1 MLREML
7 QGKLHHASVTDCRI
21 DYPGSLTVDLD
32 LIERCGLLV
41 HQKIQLLNC
50 HNGYRL
56 ETYLIAG
63 ERGKGQIIV
72 NGAAARHAQKGDVV
86 IIAGFALYDERE
98 IVGHEPK
105 VLVLNNLN
113 QVIATYGTVSG

>member
-105 VLVLNNLN
+105 VLVLNNFN

>member
-7 QGKLHHASVTDCRI
+7 QGKLHHAVVTDCRL

-32 LIERCGLLV
+32 LIERAGLLI

-63 ERGKGQIIV
+63 ERGKRQIIV

-86 IIAGFALYDERE
+86 IVAGFAFYNEAE
-98 IVGHEPK
+98 VVGHEPK
-105 VLVLNNLN
+105 VLVLNQTNE
-113 QVIATYGTVSG
+113 VVATYGTVSG

>member
-7 QGKLHHASVTDCRI
+7 QGKLHHAVVTDCRL
-21 DYPGSLTVDLD
+21 DYPGSLTVDIE

-41 HQKIQLLNC
+41 LQKIQLLNC

-63 ERGKGQIIV
+63 ERGKRQMVV
-72 NGAAARHAQKGDVV
+72 NGAAARHAQKGDIV
-86 IIAGFALYDERE
+86 IVAGFALYNEQE
-98 IVGHEPK
+98 VIGHEPK
-105 VLVLNNLN
+105 VLVLGAHNEI
-113 QVIATYGTVSG
+113 IAVHGTITG

>member
-7 QGKLHHASVTDCRI
+7 QGKLHHAVVTDCRL

-63 ERGKGQIIV
+63 ERGKRQIVV

-86 IIAGFALYDERE
+86 IVAGFALYDEKE
-98 IVGHEPK
+98 VVGHEPR
-105 VLVLNNLN
+105 VLVLGGHNE
-113 QVIATYGTVSG
+113 VVSVHGTVSG

>member
-7 QGKLHHASVTDCRI
+7 QGKLHHAVVTDCRL

-32 LIERCGLLV
+32 LIESCGLLV

-63 ERGKGQIIV
+63 ERGKRQITV

-86 IIAGFALYDERE
+86 IVAGFALYDESE
-98 IVGHEPK
+98 VTGHEPK
-105 VLVLNNLN
+105 VLVLNASNE
-113 QVIATYGTVSG
+113 VVATYGTVSG

>member
-7 QGKLHHASVTDCRI
+7 QGKLHHATVTDCRL

-63 ERGKGQIIV
+63 ERGQRQIVV

-86 IIAGFALYDERE
+86 IIAGFALYDEKE
-98 IVGHEPK
+98 VVGHEPC
-105 VLVLNNLN
+105 VLVLGSHNE
-113 QVIATYGTVSG
+113 VVAVHGTISG

>member
-7 QGKLHHASVTDCRI
+7 QGKLHHAVVTDCRL
-21 DYPGSLTVDLD
+21 DYPGSLTVDID

-63 ERGKGQIIV
+63 ERGKRQMVV
-72 NGAAARHAQKGDVV
+72 NGAAARHAQKGDIV
-86 IIAGFALYDERE
+86 IVAGFALYNEQE
-98 IVGHEPK
+98 VIGHEPK
-105 VLVLNNLN
+105 VLVLGAHNEI
-113 QVIATYGTVSG
+113 IAVHGTITG

>member
-7 QGKLHHASVTDCRI
+7 QGKLHHAVVTDCRL
-21 DYPGSLTVDLD
+21 DYPGSLTVDID
-32 LIERCGLLV
+32 LIERAGLLI

-63 ERGKGQIIV
+63 ERGKRQVVV

-86 IIAGFALYDERE
+86 IVAGFAFYNEDE
-98 IVGHEPK
+98 VQGHEPR
-105 VLVLNNLN
+105 VLVLGSSNE
-113 QVIATYGTVSG
+113 VIATHGTISG

>member
-7 QGKLHHASVTDCRI
+7 QGKLHHAVVTDCRL

-32 LIERCGLLV
+32 LIERAGLLI

-63 ERGKGQIIV
+63 ERGKRQVIV

-86 IIAGFALYDERE
+86 IVAGFAFYNEDE
-98 IVGHEPK
+98 VQGHEPK
-105 VLVLNNLN
+105 VLVLNQVNE
-113 QVIATYGTVSG
+113 VIATYGTVSG

>member
-7 QGKLHHASVTDCRI
+7 QGKLHHAVVTDCRL
-21 DYPGSLTVDLD
+21 DYPGSLTVDID
-32 LIERCGLLV
+32 LIERCGLLI

-63 ERGKGQIIV
+63 ERGKRQIVV

-86 IIAGFALYDERE
+86 IVAGFAFYNEDE
-98 IVGHEPK
+98 VQGHEPR
-105 VLVLNNLN
+105 VLVLDSRND
-113 QVIATYGTVSG
+113 VVATHGTISG

>member
-86 IIAGFALYDERE
+86 IVAGFALYDPRE

>member
-7 QGKLHHASVTDCRI
+7 QGKLHHAVVTDCRL
-21 DYPGSLTVDLD
+21 DYPGSLTVDIE

-63 ERGKGQIIV
+63 ERGKRQIVV
-72 NGAAARHAQKGDVV
+72 NGAAARHAQKGDIV
-86 IIAGFALYDERE
+86 IVAGFALYNEQE
-98 IVGHEPK
+98 VIGHEPN
-105 VLVLNNLN
+105 VLVLGAHNEVLA
-113 QVIATYGTVSG
+113 VHGTISG

>member
-7 QGKLHHASVTDCRI
+7 QGKLHHAVVTDCRL
-21 DYPGSLTVDLD
+21 DYPGSLTVDIE

-63 ERGKGQIIV
+63 ERGKRQIVV
-72 NGAAARHAQKGDVV
+72 NGAAARHAQKGDIV

-98 IVGHEPK
+98 VVGHEPK
-105 VLVLNNLN
+105 VLVLDARND
-113 QVIATYGTVSG
+113 VVAVHGTITG

>member
-7 QGKLHHASVTDCRI
+7 QGKLHHAVVTDCRL
-21 DYPGSLTVDLD
+21 DYPGSLTVDIE

-63 ERGKGQIIV
+63 ERGKRQIVV
-72 NGAAARHAQKGDVV
+72 NGAAARHAQKGDIV

-98 IVGHEPK
+98 VVGHEPK
-105 VLVLNNLN
+105 VLVLDARNE
-113 QVIATYGTVSG
+113 VVAVHGTITG

>member
-7 QGKLHHASVTDCRI
+7 QGKLHHAVVTDCRL
-21 DYPGSLTVDLD
+21 DYPGSLTVDID
-32 LIERCGLLV
+32 LIERCGLLI

-63 ERGKGQIIV
+63 ERGKRQIVV

-86 IIAGFALYDERE
+86 IVAGFALYNEDE
-98 IVGHEPK
+98 VQGHEPR
-105 VLVLNNLN
+105 VLVLDSRNE
-113 QVIATYGTVSG
+113 VIATHGTISG

>member
-7 QGKLHHASVTDCRI
+7 QGKLHHAVVTDCRL
-21 DYPGSLTVDLD
+21 DYPGSLTVDIE

-63 ERGKGQIIV
+63 ERGKRHIVV

-86 IIAGFALYDERE
+86 IIAGFALYNEDE
-98 IVGHEPK
+98 VTAHEPR
-105 VLVLNNLN
+105 VLVLDARND
-113 QVIATYGTVSG
+113 VVATYGTITG

>member
-7 QGKLHHASVTDCRI
+7 QGKLHHAVVTDCRL
-21 DYPGSLTVDLD
+21 DYPGSLTVDIE

-63 ERGKGQIIV
+63 ERGKRQIVV
-72 NGAAARHAQKGDVV
+72 NGAAARHAQKGDIV
-86 IIAGFALYDERE
+86 IVAGFALYDERE
-98 IVGHEPK
+98 VLSHEPK
-105 VLVLNNLN
+105 VLVLDARND
-113 QVIATYGTVSG
+113 VVAVHGTITG

>member
-32 LIERCGLLV
+32 LIEGCGLLV

-86 IIAGFALYDERE
+86 IIAGFALYDARE